1 MFYFNRM
8 FSKIHVLTCFP
19 PAHFFPS
26 VMEKIRQ
33 HVSVGFQEGAMNDAE
48 TLELLDKIV
57 QNNKMDRFMRE
68 KLSQFRRLLAG
79 HDWLRRFRFRA
90 DVTSSDFHSRCVTFN
105 KFQNEIWGCHD
116 GILSKLRSKYD
127 AKHVEQLSPII
138 VFSNIRTFIKGGLR
152 HAREPIEPEQGLLP
166 LSKEEYLEVHDN
178 DCDVPEHLRELIYK
192 AYLHYDDYMKQ
203 RRLWDDADLDADV
216 YAMLSYICQQS
227 RLEKSD
233 VHASMLANHRHLTF
247 ESSEHDSAAPPAQA
261 LSYDRIYVDE
271 CQDMSPGKSFA
282 VHRFYI
288 MPLTIH

>member
-68 KLSQFRRLLAG
+68 KHRQFRRLLAG
-79 HDWLRRFRFRA
+79 QDWLRRFRFRA
-90 DVTSSDFHSRCVTFN
+90 DVTSSDFHPRCVTFN

-116 GILSKLRSKYD
+116 GILSKLRSKHD

-152 HAREPIEPEQGLLP
+152 HAREPIDPEQGLLP

-178 DCDVPEHLRELIYK
+178 DCDVPKHLRELIYK

-203 RRLWDDADLDADV
+203 HMLWDDADLDADV

-233 VHASMLANHRHLTF
+233 VHASMLANHRHLTC

-282 VHRFYI
+282 VHHFYI
-288 MPLTIH
+288 MPLTFH

>member
-1 MFYFNRM
+1 M
-8 FSKIHVLTCFP
+8 
-19 PAHFFPS
+19 
-26 VMEKIRQ
+26 
-33 HVSVGFQEGAMNDAE
+33 GFQEGAMNDAE

-68 KLSQFRRLLAG
+68 KHRQFQRLLAG

-90 DVTSSDFHSRCVTFN
+90 DVKSSDFHARCVTFD
-105 KFQNEIWGCHD
+105 KFQNDIWGCHD
-116 GILSKLRSKYD
+116 GILSKLRLKHD
-127 AKHVEQLSPII
+127 AQLVEQLSPII

-203 RRLWDDADLDADV
+203 HRLWDDADLDADV
-216 YAMLSYICQQS
+216 YAMLSYMCQQS

-233 VHASMLANHRHLTF
+233 VHAMLANHRHLTF
-247 ESSEHDSAAPPAQA
+247 ESSEHDSAAQPAQA

-282 VHRFYI
+282 VHNFYI
-288 MPLTIH
+288 MPLTFH